1 MGGGRGRGARQPQID
16 SASSSH
22 IPPTSPSLSAC
33 AVDHSIV
40 MYLMSPE
47 GEFLEFFTQLM
58 TAPEISDK
66 IEKVI
71 KTRAKKN

>member
-1 MGGGRGRGARQPQID
+1 
-16 SASSSH
+16 
-22 IPPTSPSLSAC
+22 
-33 AVDHSIV
+33 

-58 TAPEISDK
+58 TAPEIADK

-71 KTRAKKN
+71 KTRAGKK